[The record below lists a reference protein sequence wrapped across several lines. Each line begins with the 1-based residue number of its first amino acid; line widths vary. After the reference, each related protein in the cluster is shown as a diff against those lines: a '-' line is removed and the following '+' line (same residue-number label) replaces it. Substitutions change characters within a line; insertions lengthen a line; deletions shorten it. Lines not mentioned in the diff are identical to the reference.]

1 MMERDARKRP
11 CSKVAVDGEVTLN
24 IKLGGRGGGG
34 ELVGLD
40 GLFDDCLTNEGR
52 IYIYI

>member
-34 ELVGLD
+34 SWLGSMDYSMIV
-40 GLFDDCLTNEGR
+40 
-52 IYIYI
+52 